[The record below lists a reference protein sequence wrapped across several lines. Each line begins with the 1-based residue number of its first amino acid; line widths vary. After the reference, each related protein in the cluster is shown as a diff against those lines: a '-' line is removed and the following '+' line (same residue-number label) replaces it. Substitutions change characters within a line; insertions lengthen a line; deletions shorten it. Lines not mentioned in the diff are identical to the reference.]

1 MLDGH
6 LIVKNSITPLEDTV
20 KIENLC
26 KY

>member
-6 LIVKNSITPLEDTV
+6 LIVKNSITPPEDTV